1 MTPFRCKIGPTL
13 RRKSYH
19 RNHAASPA
27 TLRTSHNC
35 NWACRWLSGIAVLM
49 LLLTTTTHSFAQQP
63 VDEGEGLSEVQRLIR
78 NTIQGRKVE
87 TPVEI
92 ARAAEMLVN
101 VELFDDAK
109 VMLEKLQALQL
120 DDTQL
125 LEMTAQVGSAF
136 FAEIYTRPELQ
147 PTGQAVGDYVL
158 RGAQKGLQSPERY
171 NSLFRSL
178 NSDDVSARNKAV
190 RQLRTIGEPAMANVL
205 NAFTQDDRV
214 EDFPG
219 LRGALKALAFEL
231 PEPIVAGAM
240 ASDPQVRLEAIRA
253 LENVDSKEATSA
265 LYLAVLM
272 PNQDDLIRSTASD
285 ILTNRRPGVSTDLAF
300 IEEWFH
306 RETDEALCAK
316 RDPALARQSSKTWI
330 WNRDLQKI
338 VSQPSNV
345 ATDRCRRASYFAR
358 GLYESNPLSKSNREL
373 FLLTQLELAKR
384 VAGPHTPINSS
395 KLTKKLGLSVGE
407 TNQLLQLALK
417 RQFFPAATA
426 CCEIIKSM
434 GDVSVLSERSGSY
447 PPLTHAILSGDR
459 NVQFAAL
466 DAINQLDPKQAF
478 PGSSHVVT
486 LAVYLAGGS
495 GQPAALVGHHL
506 VDIAQTYAASIAS
519 SGLHGEAASTGKALF
534 EIATASSDV
543 EIIVIS
549 DTITNPSY
557 AGLIQ
562 QLRSDWRTSK
572 IPIALLYSDARK
584 GQRAELRLKRS
595 NVTVLPFT
603 SEPALIAASVDQVVE
618 KVSTFRQDRVERNR
632 QAKVAIRWLAKIAK
646 NREDYRFFDLGRHQA
661 KIQQLI
667 YQPGF
672 LTPVAEILSSI
683 ASPDSQ
689 RKLLDFASENSLP
702 ISQRQQAVD
711 AFQSSV
717 KRSGILLTTDEIMLQ
732 YNRYNSSEN
741 QPKVTQQ
748 LLGSVLDVI
757 EAGKR

>member
-49 LLLTTTTHSFAQQP
+49 LLLTTATHSFAQQP
-63 VDEGEGLSEVQRLIR
+63 ADEGLSEVQRLIR

-87 TPVEI
+87 T
-92 ARAAEMLVN
+92 
-101 VELFDDAK
+101 
-109 VMLEKLQALQL
+109 
-120 DDTQL
+120 
-125 LEMTAQVGSAF
+125 
-136 FAEIYTRPELQ
+136 IYTRPELQ

-407 TNQLLQLALK
+407 TNQL
-417 RQFFPAATA
+417 
-426 CCEIIKSM
+426 SM

>member
-1 MTPFRCKIGPTL
+1 MTPFRCKIGLTL
-13 RRKSYH
+13 RRKFYH
-19 RNHAASPA
+19 RNHAALTA
-27 TLRTSHNC
+27 TLRSSRNSH
-35 NWACRWLSGIAVLM
+35 WACRWLPAIAVLILM
-49 LLLTTTTHSFAQQP
+49 LATATDSFAQQP
-63 VDEGEGLSEVQRLIR
+63 AGEGLSDVQRLIR
-78 NTIQGRKVE
+78 NTIEGRELE
-87 TPVEI
+87 TELEI

-109 VMLEKLQALQL
+109 AMLVKLQALQL
-120 DDTQL
+120 DDAQL
-125 LEMTAQVGSAF
+125 LELTTQVGSAF
-136 FAEIYTRPELQ
+136 FAEIYVRPELQ
-147 PTGQAVGDYVL
+147 PIGQAVGDYVL

-171 NSLFRSL
+171 DSLLSSL
-178 NSDDVSARNKAV
+178 NSDDASARNKAV

-231 PEPIVAGAM
+231 PEPILAGAV
-240 ASDPQVRLEAIRA
+240 ASDPQVKLESIRA

-265 LYLAVLM
+265 LYLAILM
-272 PNQDDLIRSTASD
+272 PNQNDLIRSTALD
-285 ILTNRRPGVSTDLAF
+285 ILTNRPGASIDSVY
-300 IEEWFH
+300 IEQWFQ
-306 RETDEALCAK
+306 RETVEALRAK
-316 RDPALARQSSKTWI
+316 RDPALVRQSSQTWI
-330 WNRDLQKI
+330 WNSDLQKI

-345 ATDRCRRASYFAR
+345 ATDRCRTASYFAR

-384 VAGPHTPINSS
+384 VAGPHTPVNSS
-395 KLTKKLGLSVGE
+395 KLTKVLGLSAGE

-417 RQFFPAATA
+417 RQLFPAATA

-478 PGSSHVVT
+478 PGSSYVVT
-486 LAVYLAGGS
+486 LAVYLASGS
-495 GQPAALVGHHL
+495 GQPAALVGHHR

-519 SGLHGEAASTGKALF
+519 SGLRGEAAKTGRSLF
-534 EIATASSDV
+534 QIATASSDV

-572 IPIALLYSDARK
+572 IPIALLYSDARQ

-595 NVTVLPFT
+595 NVTVLPFN
-603 SEPALIAASVDQVVE
+603 SDPALIATSVDQVVE
-618 KVSTFRQDRVERNR
+618 KVATFRQDRVERNR
-632 QAKVAIRWLAKIAK
+632 QAKVAIRWLAKVAT
-646 NREDYRFFDLGRHQA
+646 NREDYRFFDLGRHQE

-672 LTPVAEILSSI
+672 LKPVTEILSSI
-683 ASPDSQ
+683 PSPESQ
-689 RKLLDFASENSLP
+689 RKLLDFASENAMP
-702 ISQRQQAVD
+702 IPQRQLAVE

-732 YNRYNSSEN
+732 YNRYNSSEAE
-741 QPKVTQQ
+741 PKDTQQ
-748 LLGSVLDVI
+748 LLGSVLDII
-757 EAGKR
+757 ESGKR